1 MAGAAHERMDEI
13 FARVAAQQPDA
24 VAVEDR
30 GRTVTYAQL
39 AERARKIGDLLLK
52 AGVPS
57 GGLVGL
63 RAGRGAQAV
72 AGMLGIWGHG
82 CGYVP
87 IDPRYPQ
94 ARQDYLVEDSGVGH
108 LVVEDPASGEPT
120 VEPTGR
126 TPDDTPPVP
135 TDTAYVIY
143 TSGSTGAPKG
153 VVVRHANVAAL
164 LGGCRSYDLGPGDAW
179 SFFHSPSFDFSVW
192 EIWGALGTGGRIV
205 VVPEEVTTDPAG
217 LAGLLADRRVTVL
230 SQVPSVFGFL
240 VRGLEDQ
247 PVPLPD
253 LRYVVFGGEAV
264 SAPVI
269 RRWTDL
275 GLAPGAELHNMYGIT
290 EITVHATDT
299 VVDPG
304 KLRRHL
310 MGTPIGR
317 ALPHLRIALLEDS
330 TPVPPGV
337 PGELHV
343 AGAGVAHGYLG
354 RPELT
359 AERFVRLAF
368 DDFQDLW
375 YRTGDYAVEDDDG
388 ELEYLGRRDEQVKL
402 RGFRIELGEIEAA
415 LDDLPQVRECAV
427 VLTTAPSGEPLL
439 AACYVPKD
447 GPVEDGLLRRELA
460 GVLPAHMLP
469 SAWVSLPELPLTL
482 SGKLDRSA
490 LIPLVAESAGS
501 QRGQGN

>member
-1 MAGAAHERMDEI
+1 MAGAAYERMDES
-13 FARVAAQQPDA
+13 FARVAARQPDA

-30 GRTVTYAQL
+30 GSTVTYAGLQRA
-39 AERARKIGDLLLK
+39 AERIADALLR

-63 RAGRGAQAV
+63 RAGRGAQAI
-72 AGMLGIWGHG
+72 AGMLGIWRHG

-87 IDPRYPQ
+87 VDPRYPQ
-94 ARQDYLVEDSGVGH
+94 ARQDYLLADSGVGH
-108 LVVEDPASGEPT
+108 VVTENAETGEPT
-120 VEPTGR
+120 VEPSGR
-126 TPDDTPPVP
+126 EPGGGAPVP
-135 TDTAYVIY
+135 PDTAYVIY
-143 TSGSTGAPKG
+143 TSGSTGDPKG
-153 VVVRHANVAAL
+153 VVVRHANVRAL
-164 LGGCRSYDLGPGDAW
+164 LDGCASYSVGPDDVW

-192 EIWGALGTGGRIV
+192 EIWGALSSGGRVV
-205 VVPEEVTTDPAG
+205 VVPDELTTDPAA
-217 LAGLLADRRVTVL
+217 LADLLAARKVTVL
-230 SQVPSVFGFL
+230 SQVPSVFAYL
-240 VRGLEDQ
+240 VRGLEDH
-247 PVPLPD
+247 PVPLPA

-264 SAPVI
+264 NARAV
-269 RRWTDL
+269 RRWNAL

-299 VVDPG
+299 VVDAA

-359 AERFVRLAF
+359 AQRFVRL
-368 DDFQDLW
+368 DLDGSADVW
-375 YRTGDYAVEDDDG
+375 YRTGDYAVAGEDG
-388 ELEYLGRRDEQVKL
+388 ELEFLGRRDEQVKL

-415 LDDLPQVRECAV
+415 LQDLPEVRECAV
-427 VLTTAPSGEPLL
+427 VLTESPGGEPLL
-439 AACYVPKD
+439 AACYVPKE
-447 GPVEDGLLRRELA
+447 GPVEDGLLREALGA
-460 GVLPAHMLP
+460 VLPRHMLP
-469 SAWVSLPELPLTL
+469 SAYVSLPELPLTL
-482 SGKLDRSA
+482 SGKLDRGA
-490 LIPLVAESAGS
+490 LVPLVAESAGPPATP
-501 QRGQGN
+501 GN